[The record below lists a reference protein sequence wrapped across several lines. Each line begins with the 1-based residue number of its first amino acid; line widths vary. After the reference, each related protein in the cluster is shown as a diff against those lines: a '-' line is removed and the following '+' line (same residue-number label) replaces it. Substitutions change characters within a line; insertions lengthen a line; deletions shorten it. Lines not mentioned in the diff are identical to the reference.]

1 MSLTPF
7 VNLNKLM
14 LVYSN
19 MESWEGPMPPSVGSV
34 MIRYSRLRS
43 IPHALQLNLPS
54 NFIILFL
61 ESSPISVIPDT
72 VVAAWANLERLHLM
86 NLSLQTLPASLTT
99 TLTLWDVDFRLNNL
113 TTLPTDWLTP
123 NVPSLSHLK
132 VAYFGGNPLPDA
144 AAPWHLAKRGI
155 PVDLSGTNISRIPTS
170 LGGMNRMALAKRQV
184 VLDDTLYCLSTIH
197 ANSFCKPLCAPG
209 CFGYMRGDYYCD
221 LACFTPACAYDG
233 GDCTTMGFD
242 VRPLA

>member
-1 MSLTPF
+1 
-7 VNLNKLM
+7 M

-99 TLTLWDVDFRLNNL
+99 TLTLWDVDFRLNNF
-113 TTLPTDWLTP
+113 TTLSKDWLTP
-123 NVPSLSHLK
+123 NTLSLSHLK
-132 VAYFGGNPLPDA
+132 VASFAGNPLPDA
-144 AAPWHLAKRGI
+144 AVPWQLAQRGI
-155 PVDLSGTNISRIPTS
+155 LIDLSGTNVSTPTS
-170 LGGMNRMALAKRQV
+170 VDPTIFASRHV
-184 VLDDTLYCLSTIH
+184 VLDDTPYCVDIIH
-197 ANSFCKPLCAPG
+197 SFCKPLCAPG

-221 LACFTPACAYDG
+221 LACFTSACDFDG
-233 GDCTTMGFD
+233 GDCDTMGFD
-242 VRPLA
+242 ISIT

>member
-1 MSLTPF
+1 MNVAWACILTIVLVRSLALRHPCPSYCIADVRPLFDDTCQCAYANINCVALNATDPTEFLHPEDVGTHMFYLQISRCDLRTGLSQMSLTPF

-72 VVAAWANLERLHLM
+72 VVAAWANLER
-86 NLSLQTLPASLTT
+86 
-99 TLTLWDVDFRLNNL
+99 
-113 TTLPTDWLTP
+113 
-123 NVPSLSHLK
+123 
-132 VAYFGGNPLPDA
+132 
-144 AAPWHLAKRGI
+144 
-155 PVDLSGTNISRIPTS
+155 
-170 LGGMNRMALAKRQV
+170 
-184 VLDDTLYCLSTIH
+184 
-197 ANSFCKPLCAPG
+197 
-209 CFGYMRGDYYCD
+209 
-221 LACFTPACAYDG
+221 
-233 GDCTTMGFD
+233 
-242 VRPLA
+242 